1 MKTDVINTRVEPEL
15 KKSVAAILRPLGLST
30 SDAISIFLHQVA
42 LNKGIPFDVCLPNE
56 KTKKSI
62 KNAVSGKNLTRYESI
77 KSLKKDLGA
86 C

>member
-1 MKTDVINTRVEPEL
+1 MKTEVINTRVEPGL

-42 LNKGIPFDVCLPNE
+42 LNKGIPFDVRLPNE
-56 KTKKSI
+56 KTKKAI
-62 KNAVSGKNLTRYESI
+62 ENAVSGKNLTRYESV
-77 KSLKKDLGA
+77 KALKKDMGA

>member
-1 MKTDVINTRVEPEL
+1 MKTDTINTRVEPDL

-42 LNKGIPFDVCLPNE
+42 LNKGIPFEVRLPNE
-56 KTKKSI
+56 KTKKAI
-62 KNAVSGKNLTRYESI
+62 KNALAGKNLTRYESLRG
-77 KSLKKDLGA
+77 LKKDCGE